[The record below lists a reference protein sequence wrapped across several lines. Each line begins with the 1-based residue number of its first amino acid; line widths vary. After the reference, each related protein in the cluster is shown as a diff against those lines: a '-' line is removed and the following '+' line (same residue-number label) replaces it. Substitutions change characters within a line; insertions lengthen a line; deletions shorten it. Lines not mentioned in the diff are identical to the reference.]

1 MEVFA
6 LLLVSY
12 ELIFVLTLCE
22 EDNEIYMKNK
32 LLKEESENLE
42 TGVFK
47 ASTEYFRGGNIV
59 TLGGSYRNKYAI
71 IKDV

>member
-1 MEVFA
+1 
-6 LLLVSY
+6 
-12 ELIFVLTLCE
+12 
-22 EDNEIYMKNK
+22 MKNK

-47 ASTEYFRGGNIV
+47 ASSEYFRGGNIV

-71 IKDV
+71 VKDV